1 MTSFQNNNEEKEMSI
16 GEMIGYFSILV
27 IICIISF
34 LVAKYIVRDSIGW
47 EKPPVDVSERF

>member
-1 MTSFQNNNEEKEMSI
+1 MMFLANKNSDEVSI
-16 GEMIGYFSILV
+16 WKLISGISLLALL
-27 IICIISF
+27 CIITF

>member
-1 MTSFQNNNEEKEMSI
+1 MKYSVNKREAEVSVWKLVSGI
-16 GEMIGYFSILV
+16 SLLILLCV
-27 IICIISF
+27 VTF